1 MFGIENVFT
10 FVLNFFF
17 VFGLEMKV
25 RTGFPQIWFRSSNQ
39 VGSGIR
45 RRSGSYTLIYVTYQG
60 M

>member
-25 RTGFPQIWFRSSNQ
+25 RTVFPKIWFGFVNRVRS
-39 VGSGIR
+39 GTGR
-45 RRSGSYTLIYVTYQG
+45 RLGSYT
-60 M
+60 